1 MSAESVSLLLA
12 VGAMLGLVVILV
24 LPDDWIVRLARRT
37 RRRGRRAQN
46 RAEPRPLRERRLTC
60 ADCGSISP
68 PGSPRWKA
76 YLTLDREPVILC
88 PDCADPQPRIRRLP
102 RQDESD

>member
-12 VGAMLGLVVILV
+12 VGALVGLVLILV
-24 LPDDWIVRLARRT
+24 LPEGWMRLLARRS
-37 RRRGRRAQN
+37 RRRGGRARN
-46 RAEPRPLRERRLTC
+46 RVALPPREQRLTC

-76 YLTLDREPVILC
+76 YLTIDRETVILC
-88 PDCADPQPRIRRLP
+88 PDCADPQPHVRRLP
-102 RQDESD
+102 RWDESE